1 MTVAQIFDPEGV
13 GGKILWTKELRP
25 HLADYVFNE
34 LCGCNYDYLLVLN
47 RHQGPFWESGHIRR
61 NQCSDGVPSIF
72 DVGVLLLAVLAE
84 DLSA

>member
-1 MTVAQIFDPEGV
+1 MGKGV
-13 GGKILWTKELRP
+13 TP

-34 LCGCNYDYLLVLN
+34 LCDCNHDYLLGLN
-47 RHQGPFWESGHIRR
+47 RRQGPFWESGHTRR